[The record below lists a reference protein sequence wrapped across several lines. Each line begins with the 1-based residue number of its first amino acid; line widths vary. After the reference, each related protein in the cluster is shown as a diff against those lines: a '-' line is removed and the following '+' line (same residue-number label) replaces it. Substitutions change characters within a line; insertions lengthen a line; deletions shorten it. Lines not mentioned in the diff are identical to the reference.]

1 MNTIFLNFNNRINNA
16 NDEEKNL
23 SDKEKEAKQKADLE
37 LKNAKNA
44 ISVGDTVRIGV
55 LLLEANKERTQFFEG
70 TVIAIKRREGRKILR
85 VRKLSQG
92 IGIEKLF
99 LLDSPKIVSLERK
112 KITKIRRAKLYFLRK
127 LGTTK
132 TKKLKDQSWKLKSGS

>member
-1 MNTIFLNFNNRINNA
+1 MNASTLR
-16 NDEEKNL
+16 
-23 SDKEKEAKQKADLE
+23 SVDKLE
-37 LKNAKNA
+37 FPNV
-44 ISVGDTVRIGV
+44 SVGDTVRIGV
-55 LLLEANKERTQFFEG
+55 LLVEGNKERTQYFEG
-70 TVIAIKRREGRKILR
+70 TVIAIKSREGRKSLR

-112 KITKIRRAKLYFLRK
+112 KITKVRRAKLYFLRN
-127 LGTTK
+127 LGSTK

>member
-1 MNTIFLNFNNRINNA
+1 MSTSSISSSTSRPNFPNV
-16 NDEEKNL
+16 
-23 SDKEKEAKQKADLE
+23 
-37 LKNAKNA
+37 
-44 ISVGDTVRIGV
+44 SVGDTVRIGV
-55 LLLEANKERTQFFEG
+55 LLVEGNKERTQYFEG
-70 TVIAIKRREGRKILR
+70 TIIAIKSHEGRKSLR

-112 KITKIRRAKLYFLRK
+112 KITKVRRAKLYFLRN
-127 LGTTK
+127 LGSTK

>member
-1 MNTIFLNFNNRINNA
+1 MSTLSISRSASKPNFPTV
-16 NDEEKNL
+16 
-23 SDKEKEAKQKADLE
+23 
-37 LKNAKNA
+37 
-44 ISVGDTVRIGV
+44 SVGDTVRIGV
-55 LLLEANKERTQFFEG
+55 LLVEGNKERTQYFEG
-70 TVIAIKRREGRKILR
+70 TVIAIKSREGRKSLR

-112 KITKIRRAKLYFLRK
+112 KITKVRRAKLYFLRN
-127 LGTTK
+127 LGSTK